1 MTRVHQVTFAHAKH
15 LLASLER
22 IPRVVGATVFEAG
35 VALTW
40 MEMGM
45 VRSGKGGGQGEEE
58 EEEEEG
64 RS

>member
-1 MTRVHQVTFAHAKH
+1 MAFAHAKH
-15 LLASLER
+15 LSASLEGVA
-22 IPRVVGATVFEAG
+22 RVVGATVFEAG

-58 EEEEEG
+58 EEEDEG